1 MTIPSIKAKALL
13 GASALFASLTLSAS
27 AFACACGCGI
37 FDVGTASMF
46 PSGKGGTVFLEYD
59 YMNQTRNW
67 SGTSKAP
74 AEDNDDKDIRSNFFV
89 AGLQYMF
96 SRNWGVEVTVPYTDR
111 HFTTTDEDSGDIV
124 SFDHSNLGDIR
135 IHGIYTGFS
144 DDLSTGITFGV
155 KLATGDYTYPNFDRD
170 TAIGTGSTDLLL
182 GGFHRGNITR
192 DGKWGYFAQVETDT
206 PVANHNYRP
215 GFEADAAAGIQF
227 NGISLG
233 SLGKITPIGQVL
245 YSHREH
251 DKGSSADPAN
261 SGYDRL
267 LLSPGLEY
275 DIGRVML
282 YGDAEFPVYQ
292 DMRGDQLVAPVLF
305 KFIVSYMF

>member
-1 MTIPSIKAKALL
+1 MTKSSLKTKAVL
-13 GASALFASLTLSAS
+13 GASAGLASLLVSTAAL
-27 AFACACGCGI
+27 ACACGCGV
-37 FDVGTASMF
+37 FDVGTSSMF
-46 PSGKGGTVFLEYD
+46 PTGKGGTVFLEYD
-59 YMNQTRNW
+59 YLNQTRNW

-74 AEDNDDKDIRSNFFV
+74 PDDNEDKNIRTHFV
-89 AGLQYMF
+89 TAGLQYMF
-96 SRNWGVEVTVPYTDR
+96 SRSWGVQVEVPYWDR
-111 HFTTTDEDSGDIV
+111 HFTTTDEDTGDRV
-124 SFDHSNLGDIR
+124 SFDHSAFGDIR
-135 IHGIYTGFS
+135 LRGIYTGFS
-144 DDLSTGITFGV
+144 DDLSTGVTFGV

-170 TAIGTGSTDLLL
+170 TSIGTGSTDLLL
-182 GGFHRGNITR
+182 GAFHRGNITQ

-215 GFEADAAAGIQF
+215 GFEADLAAGVQF

-233 SLGKITPIGQVL
+233 SLGKITPIAQAI

-251 DKGSSADPAN
+251 DKGASADPPN

-275 DIGRVML
+275 DIGRVMF

-292 DMRGDQLVAPVLF
+292 DVKGDQLIAPVAF
-305 KFIVSYMF
+305 KLIVSYMF